1 MVVKQDGRDLIN
13 AFRRLA
19 PQRRPIAIQRWS
31 VRRVVLAVGLL
42 TWLLL
47 AAGFTYGILTPL
59 RGVATWDPPAC
70 TPQSSTVLVVQ
81 ASRRSARRQLAA
93 GRHRSQPGRAED
105 PAGAH
110 HVPTS
115 RDDRVSRGCARS
127 GEADG
132 QDEVPEP
139 QIEYSAAGPMHDVRQ
154 QEDGQD
160 HDEHPEEEQDEAGD
174 GIPGHRSRS
183 SHGHQLTHCRPTYA
197 AASAGDDD
205 TRQVEVGVRIRTVPG
220 SSSDKVPT
228 NSRRRRPG

>member
-93 GRHRSQPGRAED
+93 GRHRSQPGRAEG

-110 HVPTS
+110 HVLLHATT
-115 RDDRVSRGCARS
+115 G
-127 GEADG
+127 
-132 QDEVPEP
+132 
-139 QIEYSAAGPMHDVRQ
+139 
-154 QEDGQD
+154 
-160 HDEHPEEEQDEAGD
+160 
-174 GIPGHRSRS
+174 
-183 SHGHQLTHCRPTYA
+183 
-197 AASAGDDD
+197 
-205 TRQVEVGVRIRTVPG
+205 
-220 SSSDKVPT
+220 
-228 NSRRRRPG
+228 